1 MTFGRKPMALI
12 GLIGFQAIL
21 LKQVIPNFMSTVWEK
36 NMENMLRNAR
46 KNLDFS
52 SVEAQCKL
60 DIIAFWHYVRNSAL
74 KLLKSTYK
82 YFYSLKL
89 FPQRLVRY
97 NLKKWNLIK
106 AGSKLKK
113 IYCPTAENGGPG
125 QCYVA
130 LGNSYFN
137 HINI

>member
-1 MTFGRKPMALI
+1 MG
-12 GLIGFQAIL
+12 
-21 LKQVIPNFMSTVWEK
+21 
-36 NMENMLRNAR
+36 NMLRNAR
-46 KNLDFS
+46 KNLGFS

-60 DIIAFWHYVRNSAL
+60 DIIAFWHYVIMCEILPYNFL
-74 KLLKSTYK
+74 KLRMYK
-82 YFYSLKL
+82 YFNSLKL

-113 IYCPTAENGGPG
+113 IYCATAESGGPG

-130 LGNSYFN
+130 LGNSYF
-137 HINI
+137 I